1 MTSITLAY
9 NSNNSLASSIIRS
22 VKSAGV
28 FQILEEKSSYDKD
41 FVNEIQESRRSN
53 GVVINTDDLWK

>member
-1 MTSITLAY
+1 MASITLVY
-9 NSNNSLASSIIRS
+9 NPKNSLANSIIRS

-28 FQILEEKSSYDKD
+28 FQILEEESPYDKD
-41 FVNEIQESRRSN
+41 FVKEIQESRRSN